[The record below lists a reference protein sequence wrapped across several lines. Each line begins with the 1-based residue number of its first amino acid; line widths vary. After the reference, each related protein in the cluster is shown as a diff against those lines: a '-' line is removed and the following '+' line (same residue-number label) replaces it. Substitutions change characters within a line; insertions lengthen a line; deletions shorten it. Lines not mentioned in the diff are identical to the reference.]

1 MFQDSSGLDLSGE
14 HSSGLVRRCAMFSVP
29 WTPVNRWP
37 NFEPFQNILSSMP
50 SWCCCD
56 YCRPVLEL
64 PEELGFVKQWF
75 LTLQISDKNPFQA
88 HVLLACMFVC
98 LLPCNTSHSVQCHSS
113 RYSLRVAL
121 ALSWLTHGSSQAL
134 LCIVQ
139 YILQHIGKSSDG
151 VWNWPRVS
159 FLRCQ
164 QTYHRCSLSQSGF
177 GSSTARWPVLLYFK
191 TLDVMSLIDWFL
203 VWWTSWLMSD
213 QWYHHPNAGQNLP
226 LLP

>member
-1 MFQDSSGLDLSGE
+1 
-14 HSSGLVRRCAMFSVP
+14 
-29 WTPVNRWP
+29 
-37 NFEPFQNILSSMP
+37 
-50 SWCCCD
+50 
-56 YCRPVLEL
+56 
-64 PEELGFVKQWF
+64 
-75 LTLQISDKNPFQA
+75 
-88 HVLLACMFVC
+88 MFVC

-151 VWNWPRVS
+151 VWNWPRVA

-226 LLP
+226 LLPQGKLVWRLPSNWDVQDSRYAGPEAIVNTSSRLKMAPASKQQVQVHNNQVQSRSWISHREWGWAGCPGSRYQVPYSTNLCPKTITN